1 MELVITGEFA
11 EKILTLLKKDK
22 GLANSLAAE
31 WLDRVELPKMATYLF
46 TQKVAAELLAAR
58 LVSDPQGTMKDLQAL
73 AAGDAV
79 GADAVGASAVK
90 APARRGRPPKAAAKV
105 KKTRA
110 KKAGRKKAAKTVAAV
125 VAPAPKKA
133 AKKKAAKKV
142 AKKKATKKVAKKAAP
157 KKAAKKV
164 AKKAAAPK
172 AGIRRRKRLSKAQ
185 IASVKGKVVDYLG
198 STAAAS
204 RKQIIEAAA
213 IPTPAL
219 YNRIIGELRDAHI
232 VASEGEKAK
241 AVYFLAKKTAGRKKA
256 RKTKR

>member
-79 GADAVGASAVK
+79 KAPEVK
-90 APARRGRPPKAAAKV
+90 VPARRGRPPKAAAKAT
-105 KKTRA
+105 KTRA

-125 VAPAPKKA
+125 AAPATQKVAKKATKKA
-133 AKKKAAKKV
+133 AKKKGAQKV
-142 AKKKATKKVAKKAAP
+142 AKKVAP

-204 RKQIIEAAA
+204 RKQIIEAAD

-219 YNRIIGELRDAHI
+219 YNRIIGELRDARI